1 MWFKGLDIINVI
13 LLLLLFVRA
22 IKAYPKLPQKIP
34 THFNLYLE
42 PDAWGSRVMIFFL
55 PTLAGIIL
63 SLFMLVLPKSE
74 PNLIVPITPENRE
87 VQLYMGDLM
96 MKLLLLVILVLK
108 HFLLSIT
115 ICTEPACRK
124 WFKPY
129 IITCSISIFIIPL
142 VYTVLSYIYK

>member
-13 LLLLLFVRA
+13 LLFLLFVRA
-22 IKAYPKLPQKIP
+22 IKVYPKLPQKIP

-63 SLFMLVLPKSE
+63 SLFMLVLPESE
-74 PNLIVPITPENRE
+74 PNLIVPITPKNRE

-96 MKLLLLVILVLK
+96 MKLLLLVILFFK

-124 WFKPY
+124 QFKPY
-129 IITCSISIFIIPL
+129 IIICFISVFAVPL
-142 VYTVLSYIYK
+142 VYMVLSYIYR